1 MSKVLKHRNKVLSSR
16 FLIFIPEKMSAAA
29 THTGAGSPGGQTA
42 RLCRFQRGGRCRP
55 PPAENEH
62 APLAARAGRI
72 LRRSCVCVTATCRK
86 ALWISVSVFSRRVP
100 YRRSYRSVRLY
111 RYRARGRRIPDLR
124 FRCRRAWHLSVS
136 LRLRRVLS

>member
-1 MSKVLKHRNKVLSSR
+1 MNKILKHRNKVLSSR
-16 FLIFIPEKMSAAA
+16 FLIFIPEKNVSRRTHTPAQDRRAVKPPGCAVFSAAD
-29 THTGAGSPGGQTA
+29 GAA
-42 RLCRFQRGGRCRP
+42 RRPLKTNTPRSRCERGGSC
-55 PPAENEH
+55 
-62 APLAARAGRI
+62 AGR
-72 LRRSCVCVTATCRK
+72 VCVTATGRK